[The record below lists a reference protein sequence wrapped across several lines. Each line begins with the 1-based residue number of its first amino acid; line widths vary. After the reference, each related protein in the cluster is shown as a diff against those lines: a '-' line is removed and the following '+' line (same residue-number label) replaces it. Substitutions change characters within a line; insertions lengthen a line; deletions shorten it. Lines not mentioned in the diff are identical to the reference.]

1 VNLVKKVGPPFS
13 QDSPETRRLERNAQ
27 NNILF
32 IYQCIILQSKMKY
45 VLLYKTFLVPKTE
58 DDPSNDDF
66 LLFKEE
72 NPFDTIDQQIT
83 GVYLSP
89 ILSQID
95 FLNWNR
101 VS

>member
-1 VNLVKKVGPPFS
+1 VKKVGPPFS
-13 QDSPETRRLERNAQ
+13 QDSPETKRLERNAQ
-27 NNILF
+27 NSLLF
-32 IYQCIILQSKMKY
+32 IYQCIILQSEMKY
-45 VLLYKTFLVPKTE
+45 VLLCKTFLVQKLKIL
-58 DDPSNDDF
+58 SNGDF

-83 GVYLSP
+83 GVYLGP

>member
-1 VNLVKKVGPPFS
+1 VKKVGPPFS
-13 QDSPETRRLERNAQ
+13 QDSPKTKRLERNAQ
-27 NNILF
+27 NILLF
-32 IYQCIILQSKMKY
+32 IYKCIILQYEMKY
-45 VLLYKTFLVPKTE
+45 VLLCIPFLVPEQKI
-58 DDPSNDDF
+58 DPSNDDF

-72 NPFDTIDQQIT
+72 NRFDTIDQQIT
-83 GVYLSP
+83 GVHMSP

>member
-1 VNLVKKVGPPFS
+1 MNLVKKVGPPFS
-13 QDSPETRRLERNAQ
+13 QDSPGTKRLEKDAQ
-27 NNILF
+27 NNLLF
-32 IYQCIILQSKMKY
+32 IYQCIILQSDMKY
-45 VLLYKTFLVPKTE
+45 VLLCKPFLVQKLKIA
-58 DDPSNDDF
+58 SNGDF

-72 NPFDTIDQQIT
+72 NSFDTIDQKIT

-101 VS
+101 IS